1 MSEYVTVVSVDL
13 HPKLTVNAI
22 KNAHNGDVGVATAA
36 ASAAASSAAS
46 AMADQK
52 SSFVTVL
59 SINNN
64 QNTTTISTTAAAE
77 HPHQPTREGEIVTVY
92 RSPGERLGF
101 GLKFQGGTKT
111 DEKVQRLFIQSC
123 DADSPASKAIASW
136 GSLGEGDEILKI
148 DNEPVTTMTRIEC
161 VKCLKDRNDAIN
173 LLVRQRSK
181 TSTVGAQRNGTA
193 IESPK
198 KRPKPPPPPMVPPR
212 KIYRKPVPVP
222 TSMTTSL
229 KSQPL
234 PVISIEP
241 PPTPVAAELYL
252 NTLDDELDVMRNDES
267 DETGSTISSQIS
279 VISNFSS
286 ESDLSLLSTSTMCAS
301 NSDLTKILTKP
312 FQMIEREFNVNGSH
326 ILPCPATS
334 SMSIDN
340 LLLFSDSDHSSSS
353 AAVVGNIVDDEKIK
367 IDVNTSMETTVAAV
381 AFSPPS
387 SMSMSSAKVYENID
401 VISNDDNDDED
412 QRQYENISIKLP
424 PIPRPRSISSAMNS
438 SATMLSMSQ
447 DVKIDL
453 NAKSPSN
460 GHNSTVESWL
470 NDAKVENGNRPSDK
484 NGSLKDDRRRSS
496 YEEAAIKFE
505 CFAASNDDDDEDD
518 KLGPPELLDMSEAYF
533 NFSWC
538 GNSNGNLPTIG
549 EAEEEC
555 SSIEPI
561 TGQQGASN
569 KLDKR

>member
-13 HPKLTVNAI
+13 QPKLTVNAI
-22 KNAHNGDVGVATAA
+22 KNAHNNDVVATATASPA
-36 ASAAASSAAS
+36 AKASTVIPEKKSA
-46 AMADQK
+46 
-52 SSFVTVL
+52 FVTVL

-64 QNTTTISTTAAAE
+64 QNTTTISTTTVAASVALTAE
-77 HPHQPTREGEIVTVY
+77 ENHPREGEIVTVY
-92 RSPGERLGF
+92 RLPGERLGF
-101 GLKFQGGTKT
+101 GLKFQGGTKP
-111 DEKVQRLFIQSC
+111 DERVQRLFIQSC
-123 DADSPASKAIASW
+123 DADSPASKARASW

-148 DNEPVTTMTRIEC
+148 DNEPVTKMTRIEC
-161 VKCLKDRNDAIN
+161 VKCLKDRNVAIN
-173 LLVRQRSK
+173 LLVRQK
-181 TSTVGAQRNGTA
+181 NKNMNGNQKIGGYSNG
-193 IESPK
+193 IESSK
-198 KRPKPPPPPMVPPR
+198 KRPKPPPPPPPR

-222 TSMTTSL
+222 TTMTTSL
-229 KSQPL
+229 KSLPP

-241 PPTPVAAELYL
+241 PPTPVAAEMYL
-252 NTLDDELDVMRNDES
+252 NTLDDDEVDVNRNDES

-286 ESDLSLLSTSTMCAS
+286 ESDLSLLSANAS

-334 SMSIDN
+334 SYTSPMYVDN
-340 LLLFSDSDHSSSS
+340 LLLFNDSEHSSSS
-353 AAVVGNIVDDEKIK
+353 IEIADDENIK
-367 IDVNTSMETTVAAV
+367 IDVNSSLTSVTTATTSATTIT
-381 AFSPPS
+381 SS
-387 SMSMSSAKVYENID
+387 SMSMSAKVYENVD
-401 VISNDDNDDED
+401 VISED

-424 PIPRPRSISSAMNS
+424 PVPRPRSISSTINS
-438 SATMLSMSQ
+438 SVTAKSSMSQ
-447 DVKIDL
+447 DAKSDL

-460 GHNSTVESWL
+460 NTIESWL
-470 NDAKVENGNRPSDK
+470 NGANAENGNHQSDK
-484 NGSLKDDRRRSS
+484 NGSLKDDRGKS
-496 YEEAAIKFE
+496 YESAIKFE
-505 CFAASNDDDDEDD
+505 CFAARNDDEDDD
-518 KLGPPELLDMSEAYF
+518 KLGPPELLDISEAYF

-549 EAEEEC
+549 EAEEEF